1 MSANI
6 ISKIVGGI
14 RSEQNESVLEYVND
28 LISLYKQLMDKIEKS
43 LSTIDAYYIK
53 ISKLKALGMLEG
65 KIAEMNDKRLKEMF
79 RRSKIRVL
87 ENRMNREPEIQEYAN
102 YINETLKNDKLAKKL
117 GLRFDEKIATAENTM
132 NNYIILKKCRRELIK
147 LQNTH
152 KR

>member
-14 RSEQNESVLEYVND
+14 RSEQNENVLEYVND
-28 LISLYKQLMDKIEKS
+28 LISLYKQLMDRIEKS
-43 LSTIDAYYIK
+43 LSTIDAYYAR
-53 ISKLKALGMLEG
+53 ISKLKTLGMLEG
-65 KIAEMNDKRLKEMF
+65 KLAKISDREFNEMF
-79 RRSKIRVL
+79 RKSKIKVL
-87 ENRMNREPEIQEYAN
+87 ENKMNSEPEIQEYAN

-147 LQNTH
+147 LQNTR